1 MTHKITP
8 IVGLEIHVQIKT
20 KTKAFCSCSTDYF
33 GHPPNT
39 HVCPVCLGLPGA
51 LPVLNEELVR
61 RAVLLGLA
69 LDPTHTGTNINKNS
83 FFDRKN
89 YFYPDNPK
97 AYQIT
102 QYQQPII
109 TSGQINLGEKIVR
122 IHEAHIEED
131 AAKSIHQDTQTLVD
145 FNKAGMPLFEIVSE
159 PDMSKAEEAQ
169 LYAQKI
175 QQIIR
180 YLGISDAD
188 IEKGSMRVEPT
199 VNLKIEDENGK
210 VFYTPLVEIK
220 NIASLKFA
228 RLAVE
233 YEISR
238 QYPQWQQDG
247 LVKTAINK
255 TTRGYDSVK
264 GLTFLQREKEGAAD
278 YRYFPEPDLPPL
290 EITTDFIADVKK
302 SLPELPD
309 DKIARYNSLGIPPSS
324 SEVIAQDMLFSKKF
338 DQGLSKNKVDPKY
351 PEFLA
356 NRFLGSAKP
365 VIEENDQIDFEI
377 FLQAFEAVQSGQA
390 SANSINIALEQALE
404 TGKPLTDFYTAQTS
418 DTVAI
423 EKMAEDII
431 SNNPKA
437 VEDYKKNPNSIGF
450 LLGQVIKASAG
461 SANPAVAKQ
470 VLEKLLK

>member
-8 IVGLEIHVQIKT
+8 IIGLEIHVQIKT

-290 EITTDFIADVKK
+290 EITEGFITDVKK

-309 DKIARYNSLGIPPSS
+309 DKIARYLSLGINPADAVNLSS
-324 SEVIAQDMLFSKKF
+324 DISFASKF
-338 DQGLSKNKVDPKY
+338 DQILGSSTDPVFAK
-351 PEFLA
+351 FLA
-356 NRFLGSAKP
+356 NRFLGNLKP
-365 VIEENDQIDFEI
+365 ILEIKDTIDSQLFT
-377 FLQAFEAVQSGQA
+377 QAFSAVQSGQA

-418 DTVAI
+418 DTAAI